1 MSLKSE
7 TLILDTSVCL
17 HHPDCLNHLSAQN
30 IVIPSVVFEEL
41 DKFKTSMDLRG
52 YSAREF
58 LRNFD
63 KLKGDQKL
71 KDGIPLK
78 NGAKVYV
85 KYFYNK
91 KIELP
96 PEFDASKMDNIILKI
111 VLQSQEEFVNC
122 VLLSKDTNLRIKAE
136 ILNIKAKDYTFEKQQ
151 SLNNILSENM
161 FYVNDSIIESIY
173 QKNSI
178 DVEELKSVIPEH
190 VRYAILKGEVNNKK
204 SVLVKKDNLVYKK
217 FDVPN
222 VKLMGNIKASNVQ
235 QQFLIDAL
243 YDPKIKIVFV
253 VGVAGTGKTLLAL
266 DCGLEQVLTDTPY
279 KRLIVSRSPIPVGR
293 DIGYLPGNLEE
304 KMNPWLAPI
313 WDNLEYILENSDTF
327 DTKITTEI
335 TIEELIR
342 MKKLEVSSLTYMR
355 GRSLQ
360 NAFIL
365 IDEAQNLTNHEI
377 KTILTRVGKNSKIV
391 FTGDIYQIDNP
402 FLSIDDNGL
411 SIASNKFTEKKNDI
425 ATTILLTKS
434 ERSDVAA
441 IAAEIL

>member
-1 MSLKSE
+1 
-7 TLILDTSVCL
+7 
-17 HHPDCLNHLSAQN
+17 
-30 IVIPSVVFEEL
+30 
-41 DKFKTSMDLRG
+41 
-52 YSAREF
+52 
-58 LRNFD
+58 
-63 KLKGDQKL
+63 
-71 KDGIPLK
+71 
-78 NGAKVYV
+78 
-85 KYFYNK
+85 
-91 KIELP
+91 
-96 PEFDASKMDNIILKI
+96 
-111 VLQSQEEFVNC
+111 
-122 VLLSKDTNLRIKAE
+122 
-136 ILNIKAKDYTFEKQQ
+136 
-151 SLNNILSENM
+151 
-161 FYVNDSIIESIY
+161 
-173 QKNSI
+173 
-178 DVEELKSVIPEH
+178 
-190 VRYAILKGEVNNKK
+190 
-204 SVLVKKDNLVYKK
+204 
-217 FDVPN
+217 
-222 VKLMGNIKASNVQ
+222 MGNIKASNVQ

-243 YDPKIKIVFV
+243 YDPKIKIVFI

-266 DCGLEQVLTDTPY
+266 NCGLEQVLTDTPY
-279 KRLIVSRSPIPVGR
+279 KRLIVSRSPIPMGR

-313 WDNLEYILENSDTF
+313 WDNLEYILENDEN
-327 DTKITTEI
+327 DKAYTEI
-335 TIEELIR
+335 TIEGLIR
-342 MKKLEVSSLTYMR
+342 MKKLEISSLTYMR

>member
-1 MSLKSE
+1 MLKNE
-7 TLILDTSVCL
+7 TVVLDTSVCL
-17 HHPDCLNHLSAQN
+17 HHPECLNHLNSQN
-30 IVIPSVVFEEL
+30 IIIPSVVFEEL

-78 NGAKVYV
+78 NSAKVYV

-91 KIELP
+91 EIELP

-136 ILNIKAKDYTFEKQQ
+136 ILSINAKDYTFEKQQ

-173 QKNSI
+173 QKNTI
-178 DVEELKSVIPEH
+178 NVEELKSVIPEH

-243 YDPKIKIVFV
+243 YDPKVKIVFV

-327 DTKITTEI
+327 DTEI

>member
-1 MSLKSE
+1 
-7 TLILDTSVCL
+7 
-17 HHPDCLNHLSAQN
+17 
-30 IVIPSVVFEEL
+30 
-41 DKFKTSMDLRG
+41 MDLRG

-91 KIELP
+91 NIELP
-96 PEFDASKMDNIILKI
+96 SEFDASKMDNIILKI

-161 FYVNDSIIESIY
+161 FYVNDLIIESIY

-327 DTKITTEI
+327 DTEI

-342 MKKLEVSSLTYMR
+342 MKKLEISSLTYMR

>member
-1 MSLKSE
+1 
-7 TLILDTSVCL
+7 
-17 HHPDCLNHLSAQN
+17 
-30 IVIPSVVFEEL
+30 
-41 DKFKTSMDLRG
+41 
-52 YSAREF
+52 
-58 LRNFD
+58 
-63 KLKGDQKL
+63 
-71 KDGIPLK
+71 
-78 NGAKVYV
+78 
-85 KYFYNK
+85 
-91 KIELP
+91 
-96 PEFDASKMDNIILKI
+96 
-111 VLQSQEEFVNC
+111 
-122 VLLSKDTNLRIKAE
+122 
-136 ILNIKAKDYTFEKQQ
+136 
-151 SLNNILSENM
+151 
-161 FYVNDSIIESIY
+161 
-173 QKNSI
+173 
-178 DVEELKSVIPEH
+178 
-190 VRYAILKGEVNNKK
+190 
-204 SVLVKKDNLVYKK
+204 
-217 FDVPN
+217 
-222 VKLMGNIKASNVQ
+222 
-235 QQFLIDAL
+235 
-243 YDPKIKIVFV
+243 
-253 VGVAGTGKTLLAL
+253 
-266 DCGLEQVLTDTPY
+266 
-279 KRLIVSRSPIPVGR
+279 VGR

>member
-1 MSLKSE
+1 MTLKSE

-17 HHPDCLNHLSAQN
+17 HHPECLNHLNSQN
-30 IVIPSVVFEEL
+30 IIIPSVVFEEL

-78 NGAKVYV
+78 NGTKIHV

-91 KIELP
+91 EIELP
-96 PEFDASKMDNIILKI
+96 PEFDAFKMDNIILKI

-136 ILNIKAKDYTFEKQQ
+136 ILNIKARDYTFEKQQ

-243 YDPKIKIVFV
+243 YDPKVKIVFV

-279 KRLIVSRSPIPVGR
+279 KRLIVSRSPIPMGR

>member
-1 MSLKSE
+1 MLKNE
-7 TLILDTSVCL
+7 TVVLDTSVCL
-17 HHPDCLNHLSAQN
+17 HHPECLNHLNSQN
-30 IVIPSVVFEEL
+30 IIIPSVVFEEL

-78 NGAKVYV
+78 NGAKVFV

-91 KIELP
+91 NIELP

-111 VLQSQEEFVNC
+111 ILQSQEEFENC
-122 VLLSKDTNLRIKAE
+122 ILLSKDTNLRIKAE
-136 ILNIKAKDYTFEKQQ
+136 ILSIKARDYTFEKQQ
-151 SLNNILSENM
+151 SLNNILSENV
-161 FYVNDSIIESIY
+161 FHIDDTIIDSIY
-173 QKNSI
+173 QKGTI
-178 DVEELKSVIPEH
+178 DIEELKNVIPEH
-190 VRYAILKGEVNNKK
+190 VKYAILKGEVNNKK

-243 YDPKIKIVFV
+243 YDPKVKIVFI

-266 DCGLEQVLTDTPY
+266 NCGLEQVLTDTPY
-279 KRLIVSRSPIPVGR
+279 KRLIVSRSPIPMGR

-313 WDNLEYILENSDTF
+313 WDNLEYILENDESF
-327 DTKITTEI
+327 DTEI

-342 MKKLEVSSLTYMR
+342 MKQLEVTSLTYMR